1 MYITRNY
8 YLNQLISSLGN
19 GLVKIVTGP
28 RRSGKSFLVFHLF
41 KDYLW
46 NQGFLLVARS
56 SQEG

>member
-1 MYITRNY
+1 MYIKRNY

-28 RRSGKSFLVFHLF
+28 QRSGKSFLVFHLF
-41 KDYLW
+41 KDYLL
-46 NQGFLLVARS
+46 NQGFILVARS

>member
-56 SQEG
+56 S